1 MGRFLQ
7 PGDDQLPG
15 PGPHL
20 LAGAPERTILA
31 GRIVTLDAAS
41 TVHRAGFVCIEE
53 KTIAAVV
60 GDGAQVPEEF
70 ADVKP
75 IRTGGTIYPGLIEL
89 HNHLPYNMLPLWD
102 VPQRYSNRMAWR
114 NDYARYQPEVR
125 WPAKVLGS
133 NPDLDYQRAIARYV
147 ECRALFGGTTTA
159 QGLSRRD
166 EFYRGLIRNVEDPV
180 EAGWPVAHGRTDDAR
195 PDRVREDILNKLREG
210 RPFFYHLAEGTDD
223 EARRRFLDLDLGADG
238 WAIDRNLIAI
248 HCTGLHPGDFKHLSA
263 AAGMVWSPLSNFLLY
278 GRTAR
283 VEAAQKEGVRIAL
296 GSDWSPSGSKN
307 LLGELKV
314 AKIVDEELGGV
325 FGNEALVRMVTSTPA
340 AMLGWNAYVGS
351 IEKGKRA
358 DLLVLADDYEDPYA
372 QLVSAVENQIFAV
385 VVDGRPRLGHRGS
398 MHFSPEQQ
406 ETVRIGGQPY
416 TLDLAEPSGPTL
428 NGLSLASAVAKLT
441 YGLANMPELAREYAA
456 ETCFLVRLAERGQ
469 LPKSLLDAPWGI
481 EMELDPDLGTLRDNC
496 DRASEIDQT
505 LIRRLGLPPLTE
517 IDDPSFR
524 ARIRA
529 NVNLPAFLREGL

>member
-7 PGDDQLPG
+7 DGEEQPRG
-15 PGPHL
+15 PQL
-20 LAGAPERTILA
+20 LAEGPERMVLA
-31 GRIVTLDAAS
+31 GRVVTLDGAS
-41 TVHRAGFVCIEE
+41 TVHRAGFVCIEDE
-53 KTIAAVV
+53 TIAAIA
-60 GDGAQVPEEF
+60 GDAAQLPAEF
-70 ADVKP
+70 GKLKP
-75 IRTGGTIYPGLIEL
+75 IRTQGTIYPGLIEL

-102 VPQRYSNRMAWR
+102 VPQRYTNRMQWR
-114 NDYARYQPEVR
+114 NDYARYAPEIR

-166 EFYRGLIRNVEDPV
+166 EFYRGLTRNVEDPD
-180 EAGWPVAHGRTDDAR
+180 EEGWPVAHGRTDDAR
-195 PDRVREDILNKLREG
+195 PDRIREDILEKLQQG

-223 EARRRFLDLDLGADG
+223 EARQRFLDLDLGKDG

-248 HCTGLHPGDFKHLSA
+248 HCTGLHPADFGQLSA

-283 VEAAQKEGVRIAL
+283 VEAALKEGVRIAL
-296 GSDWSPSGSKN
+296 GSDWSPSGSRN

-314 AKIVDEELGGV
+314 ARIVDEELGGV
-325 FGNEALVRMVTSTPA
+325 FGYEALVRMVTSTPA
-340 AMLGWNAYVGS
+340 AMLGWDAFVGS

-358 DLLVLADDYEDPYA
+358 DLLILAGDSDDPYA
-372 QLVSAVENQIFAV
+372 QLVSAAENQIVAV
-385 VVDGRPRLGHRGS
+385 VVDGRPRLGRRGS
-398 MHFSPEQQ
+398 MHFSPDQQ

-428 NGLSLASAVAKLT
+428 NGMTLSSAVAKLS
-441 YGLANMPELAREYAA
+441 YGLANMPELARDYAA

-469 LPKSLLDAPWGI
+469 LPRNLLDAPWGI
-481 EMELDPDLGTLRDNC
+481 AMELEPDLGTLRDNC

-505 LIRRLGLPPLTE
+505 LIRRLVLPPLTE
-517 IDDPSFR
+517 VDDPSYR

-529 NVNLPAFLREGL
+529 NVNLPAFLRGRL

>member
-7 PGDDQLPG
+7 DGEEQPRG
-15 PGPHL
+15 PQL
-20 LAGAPERTILA
+20 LAEGPERMVLA
-31 GRIVTLDAAS
+31 GRVVTLDGAS
-41 TVHRAGFVCIEE
+41 TVHRAGFVCIEDE
-53 KTIAAVV
+53 TIAAVA
-60 GDGAQVPEEF
+60 GDAAQLPAEF
-70 ADVKP
+70 GKLKP
-75 IRTGGTIYPGLIEL
+75 IRTQGTIYPGLIEL

-102 VPQRYSNRMAWR
+102 VPQRYSNRMQWR
-114 NDYARYQPEVR
+114 NDYARYAPEIR

-159 QGLSRRD
+159 RGLSRRD
-166 EFYRGLIRNVEDPV
+166 EFYRGLTRNVEDPD
-180 EAGWPVAHGRTDDAR
+180 EEGWPVAHGRTDDAR
-195 PDRVREDILNKLREG
+195 PDRIREDILEKLRQG

-223 EARRRFLDLDLGADG
+223 EARQRFLDLDLGKDG

-248 HCTGLHPGDFKHLSA
+248 HCTGLHPADFGQLSA

-283 VEAAQKEGVRIAL
+283 VEAALKEGVRIAL
-296 GSDWSPSGSKN
+296 GSDWSPSGSRN

-314 AKIVDEELGGV
+314 ARIVDEELGGV
-325 FGNEALVRMVTSTPA
+325 FGYEALVRMVTSTPA
-340 AMLGWNAYVGS
+340 AMLGWDAFVGS

-358 DLLVLADDYEDPYA
+358 DLLILAGDSDDPYA
-372 QLVSAVENQIFAV
+372 QLVSAAENQIVAV
-385 VVDGRPRLGHRGS
+385 VVDGRPRLGRRGS
-398 MHFSPEQQ
+398 MHFSPDQQ

-428 NGLSLASAVAKLT
+428 NGMTLSSAVAKLS
-441 YGLANMPELAREYAA
+441 YGLANMPELARDYAA

-469 LPKSLLDAPWGI
+469 LPRNLLDAPWGI
-481 EMELDPDLGTLRDNC
+481 AMELEPDLGTLRDNC

-505 LIRRLGLPPLTE
+505 LIRRLVLPPLTE
-517 IDDPSFR
+517 VDDPSYR

-529 NVNLPAFLREGL
+529 NVNLPAFLRGRL